1 MQAGNSMR
9 NPIWPSSTS
18 PHKPDSVLRPWA
30 CAHDVYVPDAAV
42 EGKQSAAE
50 AVQAANG
57 MESMR
62 AVISTS
68 LTARRWQSK
77 TVSKALPALAP
88 FVPRMLR
95 DDLLTAQPH
104 CLSGALRSQSSEL
117 YSQRSSIDGDSEYC
131 HCMVC
136 HMWRSCVQHTCQYAT
151 QVVAGIA
158 VIC

>member
-1 MQAGNSMR
+1 M
-9 NPIWPSSTS
+9 
-18 PHKPDSVLRPWA
+18 V
-30 CAHDVYVPDAAV
+30 AAL
-42 EGKQSAAE
+42 EGKQTAGE

-104 CLSGALRSQSSEL
+104 CLSGSLRSQASEL
-117 YSQRSSIDGDSEYC
+117 YHQRSSIDTDSE
-131 HCMVC
+131 
-136 HMWRSCVQHTCQYAT
+136 
-151 QVVAGIA
+151 
-158 VIC
+158 